1 MQLDIPNRYLALS
14 PVIITA
20 PTARCGTT
28 LVQRLMCTGDNSF
41 LYGEEVGLHIR
52 TLTGYLIGLIQ
63 QFERGGDAADAE
75 FARALSG
82 DQANWSPGLMP
93 PTQVMLKAWIET
105 YYQIPAALA
114 DYGANIGRPVWG
126 FKGPD
131 YARDMLR
138 AFLML
143 MPKARIIYVFRDLS
157 EALKSAKAR
166 RFVTTDEEVAAFC
179 AKWATNMRE
188 VADLRSNARVLFLK
202 YEDLIADRAGTVK
215 AVEAFT
221 GAVGLKADV
230 FDVKVNTFK
239 GEAARGFSPTQYIA
253 PTDLTDADRAAI
265 SSPCGNSSWRRCTG
279 SAEARLGS
287 VC

>member
-1 MQLDIPNRYLALS
+1 MQLDVPNRYLALS

-28 LVQRLMCTGDNSF
+28 LVQRLLCTGDNSF

-52 TLTGYLIGLIQ
+52 TLTTYLIGLIQ
-63 QFERGGDAADAE
+63 QFERGGAAADAE
-75 FARALSG
+75 FEKALSG
-82 DQANWSPGLMP
+82 VQDDWRPGLMP

-114 DYGANIGRPVWG
+114 DYGASIGRPIWG

-143 MPKARIIYVFRDLS
+143 MPKAKIIYVFRDLT

-166 RFVTTDEEVAAFC
+166 RFATTDEEVAAFC
-179 AKWATNMRE
+179 SKWAANMRE
-188 VADLRSNARVLFLK
+188 VSDLRSDARVLFLK
-202 YEDLIADRAGTVK
+202 YEDLIADHAATVA

-221 GAVGLKADV
+221 GATGLKADV
-230 FDVKVNTFK
+230 FDVKVNTFI
-239 GEAARGFSPTQYIA
+239 GDEARGFSPTQYIA
-253 PTDLTDADRAAI
+253 PAELTAADRAAI
-265 SSPCGNSSWRRCTG
+265 TTHAGPVIAALYRAG
-279 SAEARLGS
+279 
-287 VC
+287 

>member
-1 MQLDIPNRYLALS
+1 MQLDVPNRYAALS

-28 LVQRLMCTGDNSF
+28 LVQRLLCTGDNSF

-63 QFERGGDAADAE
+63 QFERGGAAADAE
-75 FARALSG
+75 FERALAG

-93 PTQVMLKAWIET
+93 PTEVMLKAWIET
-105 YYQIPAALA
+105 YYQIPTALA
-114 DYGANIGRPVWG
+114 DYGQSIGRPIWG

-166 RFVTTDEEVAAFC
+166 RFATTDEEVAAFC

-188 VADLRSNARVLFLK
+188 VSDLRTDARVLFLK
-202 YEDLIADRAGTVK
+202 YEDLIADRAASTA

-221 GAVGLKADV
+221 GATGLKADV
-230 FDVKVNTFK
+230 FDVKVNTFV
-239 GEAARGFSPTQYIA
+239 GDEARGFSPSQYIA
-253 PTDLTDADRAAI
+253 PAELNATDRVAITAHAGPVMAALY
-265 SSPCGNSSWRRCTG
+265 GT
-279 SAEARLGS
+279 A
-287 VC
+287 

>member
-1 MQLDIPNRYLALS
+1 MQLDVPNRYLGLS

-28 LVQRLMCTGDNSF
+28 LVQRLLCTGDNSF

-63 QFERGGDAADAE
+63 QFERGGDAADEE
-75 FARALSG
+75 FVRALSG

-93 PTQVMLKAWIET
+93 PTQVMLRAWIET
-105 YYQIPAALA
+105 YYQIPSALA
-114 DYGANIGRPVWG
+114 DYGAGIGRPVWG

-131 YARDMLR
+131 YARDMLK

-143 MPKARIIYVFRDLS
+143 MPKARIIYVFRDLH

-179 AKWATNMRE
+179 AKWATNLRE
-188 VADLRSNARVLFLK
+188 VSDLRTDARVLFLK
-202 YEDLIADRAGTVK
+202 YEDFIADSVG
-215 AVEAFT
+215 AVTALEAFT
-221 GAVGLKADV
+221 GAHGLKADV
-230 FDVKVNTFK
+230 FEVKVNTFK
-239 GEAARGFSPTQYIA
+239 GDEARGFSPTQYIA
-253 PTDLTDADRAAI
+253 PADLTDADRAAI
-265 SSPCGNSSWRRCTG
+265 ASHAGAVLATLYPTG
-279 SAEARLGS
+279 
-287 VC
+287 

>member
-1 MQLDIPNRYLALS
+1 MQLDVPNRFLALS

-28 LVQRLMCTGDNSF
+28 LVQRLLCTGDNSF
-41 LYGEEVGLHIR
+41 LYGEEVGLYVR
-52 TLTGYLIGLIQ
+52 GLTVNLIGLIQ
-63 QFERGGDAADAE
+63 QFERDGGAADAE
-75 FARALSG
+75 FEKALTG
-82 DQANWSPGLMP
+82 VQDDWRPGLMP
-93 PTQVMLKAWIET
+93 PTRVVLQAWIET

-114 DYGANIGRPVWG
+114 DFGASIGRPIWG

-143 MPKARIIYVFRDLS
+143 MPNARIIYVYRDLH

-166 RFVTTDEEVAAFC
+166 RFVTTDEQVAAFC
-179 AKWATNMRE
+179 AKWAANMRE
-188 VADLRSNARVLFLK
+188 VADLSADTRVLFLK
-202 YEDLIADRAGTVK
+202 YEDLIADRAATVA

-221 GAVGLKADV
+221 GATGLKADV

-239 GEAARGFSPTQYIA
+239 GDEARGFSPTQYIA
-253 PTDLTDADRAAI
+253 PVALTDADRTAVAANAGAI
-265 SSPCGNSSWRRCTG
+265 LATLYPTG
-279 SAEARLGS
+279 
-287 VC
+287 

>member
-1 MQLDIPNRYLALS
+1 MQLDVPSRYLTLA
-14 PVIITA
+14 PVIVTA

-28 LVQRLMCTGDNSF
+28 LVQRLLCTGDNSF

-52 TLTGYLIGLIQ
+52 TLTGFLISLIQ
-63 QFERGGDAADAE
+63 QFERGGATADAE

-93 PTQVMLKAWIET
+93 PTQVMMKAWTET

-114 DYGANIGRPVWG
+114 DYGQSIDRPIWG

-131 YARDMLR
+131 YARDMLK

-143 MPKARIIYVFRDLS
+143 MPKARIIYVFRDLG
-157 EALKSAKAR
+157 EALMSAKAR
-166 RFVTTDEEVAAFC
+166 RFVTNDEEVAAFC

-188 VADLRSNARVLFLK
+188 VGDLRADARVLFLK
-202 YEDLIADRAGTVK
+202 YEDLIAEPAA
-215 AVEAFT
+215 AVVAIEAFT
-221 GAVGLKADV
+221 GASGLKAEV

-239 GEAARGFSPTQYIA
+239 GDEARGFSPTQYIA
-253 PTDLTDADRAAI
+253 PAALTDADRAAVD
-265 SSPCGNSSWRRCTG
+265 THA
-279 SAEARLGS
+279 SAILAALYPN
-287 VC
+287 

>member
-1 MQLDIPNRYLALS
+1 MQLNVPNRYLALA

-28 LVQRLMCTGDNSF
+28 LVQRLLCTGDNSF

-52 TLTGYLIGLIQ
+52 TLTGFLIGLIQ

-75 FARALSG
+75 FERALSG
-82 DQANWSPGLMP
+82 DQDDWRPGLMP
-93 PTQVMLKAWIET
+93 PTQVMLKAWTET

-114 DYGANIGRPVWG
+114 DYGTSIGRPIWG

-131 YARDMLR
+131 YARDMLK

-143 MPKARIIYVFRDLS
+143 MPKARILYVFRDLA

-188 VADLRSNARVLFLK
+188 VLDLRADERVLFLK
-202 YEDLIADRAGTVK
+202 YEDLIADRGRTVAGIET
-215 AVEAFT
+215 FT
-221 GAVGLKADV
+221 GATGLKPGV

-239 GEAARGFSPTQYIA
+239 GDAAQGFSPNQYIPPA
-253 PTDLTDADRAAI
+253 DLSAADRAAI
-265 SSPCGNSSWRRCTG
+265 ATHAGQVMAALYPT
-279 SAEARLGS
+279 A
-287 VC
+287 

>member
-1 MQLDIPNRYLALS
+1 MQLNVPNRYLALA

-28 LVQRLMCTGDNSF
+28 LVQRLLCTGDNSF

-52 TLTGYLIGLIQ
+52 TLTGFLIGLIQ

-75 FARALSG
+75 FERALSG
-82 DQANWSPGLMP
+82 DQDDWRPGLMP
-93 PTQVMLKAWIET
+93 PTQVMLKAWTET

-114 DYGANIGRPVWG
+114 DYGTSIGRPIWG

-131 YARDMLR
+131 YARDMLK

-143 MPKARIIYVFRDLS
+143 MPKARILYVFRDLA

-188 VADLRSNARVLFLK
+188 VLDLRADERVLFLK
-202 YEDLIADRAGTVK
+202 YEDLIADRGRTVAGIET
-215 AVEAFT
+215 FT
-221 GAVGLKADV
+221 GATGLKPGV

-239 GEAARGFSPTQYIA
+239 GDASQGFSPNQYIPPA
-253 PTDLTDADRAAI
+253 DLSAADRAAI
-265 SSPCGNSSWRRCTG
+265 ATHAGQVMAALYPT
-279 SAEARLGS
+279 A
-287 VC
+287 

>member
-1 MQLDIPNRYLALS
+1 MQLNVPNRYLALA

-28 LVQRLMCTGDNSF
+28 LVQRLLCTGDNSF

-52 TLTGYLIGLIQ
+52 TLTGFLIGLIQ

-75 FARALSG
+75 FERALSG
-82 DQANWSPGLMP
+82 DQDDWRPGLMP

-114 DYGANIGRPVWG
+114 DYGTSIGRPIWG

-131 YARDMLR
+131 YARDMLK

-143 MPKARIIYVFRDLS
+143 MPKARILYVFRDLA

-188 VADLRSNARVLFLK
+188 VLDLRADERVLFLK
-202 YEDLIADRAGTVK
+202 YEDLIADRGRTVAGIET
-215 AVEAFT
+215 FT
-221 GAVGLKADV
+221 GATGLKPGV

-239 GEAARGFSPTQYIA
+239 GDAAQGFSPNQYIPPA
-253 PTDLTDADRAAI
+253 DLSAADRAAI
-265 SSPCGNSSWRRCTG
+265 ATHAGQVMAALYPT
-279 SAEARLGS
+279 A
-287 VC
+287 

>member
-1 MQLDIPNRYLALS
+1 MQLDVPNRYLALS

-28 LVQRLMCTGDNSF
+28 LVQRLLCTGDNSF

-63 QFERGGDAADAE
+63 QFERGGAAADAE
-75 FARALSG
+75 FERALSG

-93 PTQVMLKAWIET
+93 PTPVMLKAWTET
-105 YYQIPAALA
+105 YYQIPSALA
-114 DYGANIGRPVWG
+114 DYGASIGRPVWG

-143 MPKARIIYVFRDLS
+143 MPKARILYVFRDLH

-166 RFVTTDEEVAAFC
+166 RFVTSDDDVAAFC
-179 AKWATNMRE
+179 AKWATNLRE
-188 VADLRSNARVLFLK
+188 ASDLRADARVLFLK
-202 YEDLIADRAGTVK
+202 YEDLIADRAATVA

-221 GAVGLKADV
+221 GAAGLKADV

-239 GEAARGFSPTQYIA
+239 GDEARGFSPTQYIA
-253 PTDLTDADRAAI
+253 PAELTASDRAAI
-265 SSPCGNSSWRRCTG
+265 T
-279 SAEARLGS
+279 AHAGS
-287 VC
+287 VMAMLYPTG

>member
-1 MQLDIPNRYLALS
+1 MQLDVPNRYLALS

-28 LVQRLMCTGDNSF
+28 LVQRLLCTGDNSF

-52 TLTGYLIGLIQ
+52 TLTTYLIGLIQ
-63 QFERGGDAADAE
+63 QFERGGAAADAE
-75 FARALSG
+75 FEKALSG
-82 DQANWSPGLMP
+82 TQDDWRPGLMP
-93 PTQVMLKAWIET
+93 PTQVMLNAWTQT

-114 DYGANIGRPVWG
+114 DYGASIGRPIWG

-143 MPKARIIYVFRDLS
+143 MPKARIIYVFRDLT

-166 RFVTTDEEVAAFC
+166 RFVTTDEEVAGFC
-179 AKWATNMRE
+179 AKWAANLRE
-188 VADLRSNARVLFLK
+188 TADLRGDARVLFLK
-202 YEDLIADRAGTVK
+202 YEDLIADRPAAVA

-221 GAVGLKADV
+221 GASGLNADV
-230 FDVKVNTFK
+230 FDVKVNTFT
-239 GEAARGFSPTQYIA
+239 GDEARGFSPTQYIA
-253 PTDLTDADRAAI
+253 PAELSAADRAAI
-265 SSPCGNSSWRRCTG
+265 ATQAGQVMAALYPT
-279 SAEARLGS
+279 A
-287 VC
+287 

>member
-1 MQLDIPNRYLALS
+1 MQLDVPNPYLALS

-28 LVQRLMCTGDNSF
+28 LVQRLLCTGDNSF

-52 TLTGYLIGLIQ
+52 TLTGFLIGLIQ
-63 QFERGGDAADAE
+63 QFERGGAAADVE
-75 FARALSG
+75 FERALAG
-82 DQANWSPGLMP
+82 DQDDWRPGLMP

-114 DYGANIGRPVWG
+114 DYGTSIGRPIWG

-188 VADLRSNARVLFLK
+188 VADLRADVRVLFLK
-202 YEDLIADRAGTVK
+202 YEDLIADRAASVA

-230 FDVKVNTFK
+230 FDVKVNTFM
-239 GEAARGFSPTQYIA
+239 GDEARGFSPTQYITPA
-253 PTDLTDADRAAI
+253 DLTEADRAAI
-265 SSPCGNSSWRRCTG
+265 TAHAGPVM
-279 SAEARLGS
+279 AALYAAR
-287 VC
+287 